1 MKEVAKK
8 TLNFLIN
15 LFSAFGL
22 LWLIVEIVDYFGT
35 TATSEKIKSFWWLFG
50 LLGLGYAI
58 CKLIPKKKFT
68 FKVPNRDAN
77 VNIIS
82 KDIFKIKG
90 SLLITINNKF
100 LVNQDGA
107 LLKVNS
113 ILSQFVK
120 KNYQSKPELLQAE
133 INSKLQSDFYNSYKI
148 SEHEYKIGTTVLITV
163 ENVNYYLFVNTKL
176 NAQNKS
182 YCDKNMFE
190 ESLNELWV
198 YLSECASKENF
209 IIPLIGTGNGRLLL
223 SREKVFKEIVLSFIS
238 SLSSKNYADSLTI
251 CIHPTDLKRHDL
263 DLTKFA
269 EFTNAKVTYREYRLS
284 SEKGQNT
291 MPNNV

>member
-1 MKEVAKK
+1 MKEIAKK
-8 TLNFLIN
+8 ILNFLIT

-35 TATSEKIKSFWWLFG
+35 TATSEKIKSFWLLFFI
-50 LLGLGYAI
+50 LGLGYAI
-58 CKLIPKKKFT
+58 YKLIPKKKFT
-68 FKVPNRDAN
+68 FKVPDRDAK
-77 VNIIS
+77 VNITS
-82 KDIFKIKG
+82 KDIFKING

-100 LVNQDGA
+100 LVNQDGE
-107 LLKVNS
+107 LLKANS

-133 INSKLQSDFYNSYKI
+133 INRKLQSDFYNSYKI
-148 SEHEYKIGTTVLITV
+148 SEHEYKIGTTILITV
-163 ENVNYYLFVNTKL
+163 ENVNYYFFANTKL

-198 YLSECASKENF
+198 YLSECASKEDF
-209 IIPLIGTGNGRLLL
+209 IIPLVGTGNGRLQL

-251 CIHPTDLKRHDL
+251 SIHPTDLKRHDL
-263 DLTKFA
+263 DLTKLA
-269 EFTNAKVTYREYRLS
+269 EFTNAKVTYQEYRLN
-284 SEKGQNT
+284 SEGGQNT